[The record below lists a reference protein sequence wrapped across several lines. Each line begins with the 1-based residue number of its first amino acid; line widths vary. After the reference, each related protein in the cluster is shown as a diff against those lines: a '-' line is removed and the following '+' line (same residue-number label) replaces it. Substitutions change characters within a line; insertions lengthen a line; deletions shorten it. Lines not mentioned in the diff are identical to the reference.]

1 MNIPEGYL
9 NGEIRDGFY
18 VESTMKKAWA
28 AEIEVLNEVDR
39 ICRQYDIQYF
49 ADWGTL
55 LGTIRH
61 KGFVP
66 WDDDM
71 DMGMLREDY
80 ERFIEIAPKELKPEY
95 FLQTWKTDKSY
106 PYAFAK
112 IRKKGTVFIEA
123 VSQKTNAHNEIF
135 VDVFPYDIYPDDE
148 TVRTKLTKK
157 IMLLK
162 YSLWMKDGMTP
173 WLRHKSVLDRL
184 LVKAK
189 YVPHYFYALTHS
201 RDAMIAEYEKLMP
214 MHNAET
220 SKYYVEQSG
229 GTPFGKWIIPTECFK
244 DFIEVKFEDTMFLV
258 PEKYDLYLKTVYGD
272 YMQLPP
278 VEKRGNWHQIVEVK
292 V

>member
-1 MNIPEGYL
+1 MDNETLRKVQLAQLEIGKEIKRVCDE
-9 NGEIRDGFY
+9 NGI
-18 VESTMKKAWA
+18 K
-28 AEIEVLNEVDR
+28 
-39 ICRQYDIQYF
+39 YF
-49 ADWGTL
+49 LDSGTL
-55 LGTIRH
+55 LGAIRH
-61 KGFVP
+61 KGFIP

-184 LVKAK
+184 LVK

>member
-1 MNIPEGYL
+1 MDNETLRKVQLAQLEIGKEIKRVCDE
-9 NGEIRDGFY
+9 NGI
-18 VESTMKKAWA
+18 K
-28 AEIEVLNEVDR
+28 
-39 ICRQYDIQYF
+39 YF
-49 ADWGTL
+49 LDSGTL
-55 LGTIRH
+55 LGAIRH
-61 KGFVP
+61 KGFIP

-112 IRKKGTVFIEA
+112 IRKGTVFIEA

>member
-1 MNIPEGYL
+1 MDNETLRKVQLAQLEIGKEIKRVCDE
-9 NGEIRDGFY
+9 NGI
-18 VESTMKKAWA
+18 K
-28 AEIEVLNEVDR
+28 
-39 ICRQYDIQYF
+39 YF
-49 ADWGTL
+49 LDSGTL
-55 LGTIRH
+55 LGAIRH
-61 KGFVP
+61 KGFIP

-123 VSQKTNAHNEIF
+123 VSQKTIAHNEIF

>member
-1 MNIPEGYL
+1 MDNETLRKVQLAQLEIGKEIKRVCDE
-9 NGEIRDGFY
+9 NGI
-18 VESTMKKAWA
+18 K
-28 AEIEVLNEVDR
+28 
-39 ICRQYDIQYF
+39 YF
-49 ADWGTL
+49 LDSGTL
-55 LGTIRH
+55 LGAIRY
-61 KGFVP
+61 KGFIP

>member
-1 MNIPEGYL
+1 MDNETLRKVQLAQLEIGKEIKRVCDE
-9 NGEIRDGFY
+9 NGI
-18 VESTMKKAWA
+18 K
-28 AEIEVLNEVDR
+28 
-39 ICRQYDIQYF
+39 YF
-49 ADWGTL
+49 LDSGTL
-55 LGTIRH
+55 LGAIRH
-61 KGFVP
+61 KGFIP

-135 VDVFPYDIYPDDE
+135 VDVFPYDIYPDGE

>member
-1 MNIPEGYL
+1 MDNETLRKVQLAQLEIGKEIKRVCDE
-9 NGEIRDGFY
+9 NGI
-18 VESTMKKAWA
+18 K
-28 AEIEVLNEVDR
+28 
-39 ICRQYDIQYF
+39 YF
-49 ADWGTL
+49 LDSGTL
-55 LGTIRH
+55 LGAIRH
-61 KGFVP
+61 KGFIP
-66 WDDDM
+66 WDDAM

>member
-1 MNIPEGYL
+1 MDNETLRKVQLAQLEIGKEIKRVCDE
-9 NGEIRDGFY
+9 NGI
-18 VESTMKKAWA
+18 K
-28 AEIEVLNEVDR
+28 
-39 ICRQYDIQYF
+39 YF
-49 ADWGTL
+49 LDSGTL
-55 LGTIRH
+55 LGAIRH
-61 KGFVP
+61 KGFIP

-80 ERFIEIAPKELKPEY
+80 ERFIEIAPKKLKPEY

-123 VSQKTNAHNEIF
+123 VSQKINAHNEIF
-135 VDVFPYDIYPDDE
+135 VDIFPYDVYPDDE

-173 WLRHKSVLDRL
+173 WLRHKSALDRL
-184 LVKAK
+184 LVRAK

-244 DFIEVKFEDTMFLV
+244 NFIEIKFEDTMFLV

>member
-1 MNIPEGYL
+1 MDNETLRKVQLAQLEIGKEIKRVCDE
-9 NGEIRDGFY
+9 NGI
-18 VESTMKKAWA
+18 K
-28 AEIEVLNEVDR
+28 
-39 ICRQYDIQYF
+39 YF
-49 ADWGTL
+49 LDSGTL
-55 LGTIRH
+55 LGAIRH
-61 KGFVP
+61 KGFIP

-106 PYAFAK
+106 HYAFAK

>member
-1 MNIPEGYL
+1 MDNETLRKVQLAQLDIGKEIKRVCDE
-9 NGEIRDGFY
+9 NGI
-18 VESTMKKAWA
+18 K
-28 AEIEVLNEVDR
+28 
-39 ICRQYDIQYF
+39 YF
-49 ADWGTL
+49 LDSGTL
-55 LGTIRH
+55 LGAIRH
-61 KGFVP
+61 KGFIP

-80 ERFIEIAPKELKPEY
+80 ERFIEIAPKKLKSEY

-135 VDVFPYDIYPDDE
+135 VDIFPYDVYPDNE
-148 TVRTKLTKK
+148 TVRTKLMKK

-173 WLRHKSVLDRL
+173 WLRHKSILDRL
-184 LVKAK
+184 LVRAK

-214 MHNAET
+214 MYNAET

-244 DFIEVKFEDTMFLV
+244 KFIEVKFEDTMFLV

>member
-1 MNIPEGYL
+1 MDNETLRKVQLAQLDIGKEIKRVCDE
-9 NGEIRDGFY
+9 NGI
-18 VESTMKKAWA
+18 K
-28 AEIEVLNEVDR
+28 
-39 ICRQYDIQYF
+39 YF
-49 ADWGTL
+49 LDSGTL
-55 LGTIRH
+55 LGAIRH
-61 KGFVP
+61 KGFIP

-80 ERFIEIAPKELKPEY
+80 ERFIEIAPKKLKSEY

-112 IRKKGTVFIEA
+112 IRKKGTIFIEA

-135 VDVFPYDIYPDDE
+135 VDIFPYDVYPDNE
-148 TVRTKLTKK
+148 TVRTKLMKK

-173 WLRHKSVLDRL
+173 WLRHKSILDRL
-184 LVKAK
+184 LVRAK

-214 MHNAET
+214 MYNAET

-244 DFIEVKFEDTMFLV
+244 KFIEVKFEDTMFLV

>member
-1 MNIPEGYL
+1 MDNETLRKVQLAQLEIGKEIKRVCDE
-9 NGEIRDGFY
+9 NGI
-18 VESTMKKAWA
+18 K
-28 AEIEVLNEVDR
+28 
-39 ICRQYDIQYF
+39 YF
-49 ADWGTL
+49 LDSGTL
-55 LGTIRH
+55 LGAIRH
-61 KGFVP
+61 KGFIP

-229 GTPFGKWIIPTECFK
+229 GTPFGKC
-244 DFIEVKFEDTMFLV
+244 D
-258 PEKYDLYLKTVYGD
+258 
-272 YMQLPP
+272 
-278 VEKRGNWHQIVEVK
+278 
-292 V
+292 

>member
-1 MNIPEGYL
+1 MG
-9 NGEIRDGFY
+9 
-18 VESTMKKAWA
+18 A
-28 AEIEVLNEVDR
+28 
-39 ICRQYDIQYF
+39 
-49 ADWGTL
+49 
-55 LGTIRH
+55 IRH
-61 KGFVP
+61 KGFIP

-80 ERFIEIAPKELKPEY
+80 ERFIEIAPKKLKPEY

-135 VDVFPYDIYPDDE
+135 VDIFPYDVYPDNE
-148 TVRTKLTKK
+148 TVRTKLMKK

-173 WLRHKSVLDRL
+173 WLRHKSILDRL
-184 LVKAK
+184 LVRAK

-214 MHNAET
+214 MYNAET

-244 DFIEVKFEDTMFLV
+244 KYIEVKFEDTMFLV

>member
-1 MNIPEGYL
+1 MDNETLRKVQLAQLEIGKEIKRVCDENNI
-9 NGEIRDGFY
+9 
-18 VESTMKKAWA
+18 K
-28 AEIEVLNEVDR
+28 
-39 ICRQYDIQYF
+39 YF
-49 ADWGTL
+49 LDSGTL
-55 LGTIRH
+55 LGAIRH
-61 KGFVP
+61 KGFIP

-80 ERFIEIAPKELKPEY
+80 EKFLEIAPKKLKPEY
-95 FLQTWKTDKSY
+95 FLQTWKTDTSY

-112 IRKKGTVFIEA
+112 VRKKGTVFIEA

-135 VDVFPYDIYPDDE
+135 VDVFPYDVYPDDE
-148 TVRTKLTKK
+148 RVREKLTKK

-173 WLRHKSVLDRL
+173 WLRHKGTLDRL
-184 LVKAK
+184 LVRAK
-189 YVPHYFYALTHS
+189 YVPYSVYAMTHS
-201 RDAMIAEYEKLMP
+201 RESMIESYEKIMP
-214 MHNAET
+214 MHNAEI

-229 GTPFGKWIIPTECFK
+229 GTPFGKWIIPTECFEN
-244 DFIEVKFEDTMFLV
+244 FIEVNFEDTTFLV
-258 PEKYDLYLKTVYGD
+258 PQKYDLYLKTVYGD

>member
-1 MNIPEGYL
+1 MDNETLRKVQLAQLEIGKEIKRVCDE
-9 NGEIRDGFY
+9 NGI
-18 VESTMKKAWA
+18 K
-28 AEIEVLNEVDR
+28 
-39 ICRQYDIQYF
+39 YF
-49 ADWGTL
+49 LDSGTL
-55 LGTIRH
+55 LGAIRH
-61 KGFVP
+61 KGFIP

-80 ERFIEIAPKELKPEY
+80 ERFIEIAPKKLKPEY

-135 VDVFPYDIYPDDE
+135 VDIFPYDVYPDNE
-148 TVRTKLTKK
+148 TVRTKLMKK

-173 WLRHKSVLDRL
+173 WLRHKSILDRL
-184 LVKAK
+184 LVRAK

-214 MHNAET
+214 MYNAET

-244 DFIEVKFEDTMFLV
+244 KYIEVKFEDTMFLV

>member
-1 MNIPEGYL
+1 MDNETLRKVQLAQLEIGKEIKRVCDE
-9 NGEIRDGFY
+9 NGI
-18 VESTMKKAWA
+18 K
-28 AEIEVLNEVDR
+28 
-39 ICRQYDIQYF
+39 YF
-49 ADWGTL
+49 LDSGTL
-55 LGTIRH
+55 LGAIRH
-61 KGFVP
+61 KGFIP

-80 ERFIEIAPKELKPEY
+80 DRFIEIAPKKLKPEY

-135 VDVFPYDIYPDDE
+135 VDIFPYDVYPDDE
-148 TVRTKLTKK
+148 TVRTKLTRK

-173 WLRHKSVLDRL
+173 WLRHKSALDRL
-184 LVKAK
+184 LVRTK
-189 YVPHYFYALTHS
+189 YVLHYFYALTHS

-214 MHNAET
+214 MYNAET

-229 GTPFGKWIIPTECFK
+229 GTPFGKWIIPTECFEK
-244 DFIEVKFEDTMFLV
+244 FIEVKFEDTMFLV

>member
-1 MNIPEGYL
+1 MDNETLRKVQLAQLEIGKEIKRVCDE
-9 NGEIRDGFY
+9 NGI
-18 VESTMKKAWA
+18 K
-28 AEIEVLNEVDR
+28 
-39 ICRQYDIQYF
+39 YF
-49 ADWGTL
+49 LDSGTL
-55 LGTIRH
+55 LGAIRH
-61 KGFVP
+61 KGFIP

-71 DMGMLREDY
+71 GILREDY

-201 RDAMIAEYEKLMP
+201 RDAMIAKYEKLMP

>member
-1 MNIPEGYL
+1 MDNETLRKVQLAQLEIGKEIKRVCDE
-9 NGEIRDGFY
+9 NGI
-18 VESTMKKAWA
+18 K
-28 AEIEVLNEVDR
+28 
-39 ICRQYDIQYF
+39 YF
-49 ADWGTL
+49 LDSGTL
-55 LGTIRH
+55 LGAIRH
-61 KGFVP
+61 KGFIP

-157 IMLLK
+157 IKLLK

>member
-1 MNIPEGYL
+1 MQNERARVKMDNETLRKVQLAQLEIGKEIKRVCDE
-9 NGEIRDGFY
+9 NGI
-18 VESTMKKAWA
+18 K
-28 AEIEVLNEVDR
+28 
-39 ICRQYDIQYF
+39 YF
-49 ADWGTL
+49 LDSGTL
-55 LGTIRH
+55 LGAIRH
-61 KGFVP
+61 KGFIP

-80 ERFIEIAPKELKPEY
+80 ERFIEIAPKKLKPEY

-135 VDVFPYDIYPDDE
+135 VDIFPYDVYPDDE

-173 WLRHKSVLDRL
+173 WLRHKSALDRL
-184 LVKAK
+184 LVRAK

-201 RDAMIAEYEKLMP
+201 RNAMIAEYEKLMP

-229 GTPFGKWIIPTECFK
+229 GTPFGKWIIPTECFEK
-244 DFIEVKFEDTMFLV
+244 FIEVKFEDTMFLV

-272 YMQLPP
+272 YMQLPS